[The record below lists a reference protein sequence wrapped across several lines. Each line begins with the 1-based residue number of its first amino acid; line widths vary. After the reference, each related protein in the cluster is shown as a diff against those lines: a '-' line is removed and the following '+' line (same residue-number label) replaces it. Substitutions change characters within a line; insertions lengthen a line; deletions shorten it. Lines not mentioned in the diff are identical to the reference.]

1 MGFKYKKP
9 RSINAVSIMLVLLL
23 GVATYLAICTWPVYS
38 LSSRAK
44 GVLLD
49 NIPMLWRANLLNE
62 NATISM
68 INDLKKNVPVAL
80 RKAGVKDPNL
90 KLVFSRNKKEVT
102 IEAQFKASAYFP
114 VIDKTL
120 EFNLSPRAVTDA
132 ARVEW

>member
-1 MGFKYKKP
+1 MALKYKKP
-9 RSINAVSIMLVLLL
+9 KTINAVSITLLFVL
-23 GVATYLAICTWPVYS
+23 GAAVYFIIYAWPVYS

-49 NIPMLWRANLLNE
+49 SLPTLWRANLLSE
-62 NATISM
+62 GAALTM
-68 INDLKKNVPVAL
+68 INSLKKDVPVAL

-90 KLVFSRNKKEVT
+90 KLVFSRNKKEVS
-102 IEAQFKASAYFP
+102 IEAQFTASAFFP
-114 VIDKTL
+114 GIDKTI